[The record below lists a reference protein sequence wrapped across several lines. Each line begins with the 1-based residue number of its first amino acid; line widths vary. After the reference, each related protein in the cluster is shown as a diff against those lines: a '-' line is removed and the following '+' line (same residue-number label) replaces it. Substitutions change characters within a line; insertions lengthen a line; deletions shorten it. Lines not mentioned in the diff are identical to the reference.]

1 MQQKLI
7 NIILSTRRRRIV
19 MIAQKTLVSI
29 FPFLLIATIVL
40 VISEA
45 VFNEGGYIN
54 NLFKVSSW
62 FPRFNL
68 IDRVTSNLISL
79 LGGLTATIT
88 AYFAAKYTARAYE
101 RSAGTAGIT
110 ALIFSLIVNS
120 RELFAKFIN
129 DGELTRINLPVNFN
143 LFIAICIGYLIGQI
157 FRLLSPAG
165 HRIIDDN
172 YVYHPRTGRPVFV
185 SIAVAVLCN
194 ALISL
199 GTRYN
204 VFSYIGTVFS
214 NFFKI
219 GSGVRQ
225 VAVDTVLRSVSAWVG
240 NSSVYNEI
248 GFISDPD
255 AIINLNS
262 ALGSGTTSSIPK
274 LFTDTNLYAAYG
286 GLAGLGGT
294 LALIVAILWKSAS
307 DKDQNIGIRSIF
319 PALFNH
325 GVPAMVGIPVFL
337 NLIYLV
343 PFIVVPLVNVLL
355 AAVLLYFKIVPPAVY
370 PVPAGTPNIL
380 YAFVGTAGSIRAL
393 TASIVLFVLDILIYV
408 QFVKL
413 DNRVHEMLLKEDMDG
428 KENRDEEID

>member
-1 MQQKLI
+1 M
-7 NIILSTRRRRIV
+7 
-19 MIAQKTLVSI
+19 
-29 FPFLLIATIVL
+29 
-40 VISEA
+40 
-45 VFNEGGYIN
+45 
-54 NLFKVSSW
+54 
-62 FPRFNL
+62 
-68 IDRVTSNLISL
+68 
-79 LGGLTATIT
+79 
-88 AYFAAKYTARAYE
+88 
-101 RSAGTAGIT
+101 
-110 ALIFSLIVNS
+110 
-120 RELFAKFIN
+120 
-129 DGELTRINLPVNFN
+129 
-143 LFIAICIGYLIGQI
+143 
-157 FRLLSPAG
+157 
-165 HRIIDDN
+165 
-172 YVYHPRTGRPVFV
+172 
-185 SIAVAVLCN
+185 
-194 ALISL
+194 
-199 GTRYN
+199 
-204 VFSYIGTVFS
+204 FS

-393 TASIVLFVLDILIYV
+393 TASIALFVLDILIYV